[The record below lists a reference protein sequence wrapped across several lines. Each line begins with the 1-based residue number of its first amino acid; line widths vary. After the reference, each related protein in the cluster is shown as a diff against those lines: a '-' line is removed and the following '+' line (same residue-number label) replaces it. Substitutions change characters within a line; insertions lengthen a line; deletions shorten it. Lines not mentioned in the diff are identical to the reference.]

1 MGYLGLSM
9 EQVVEQMEQ
18 MEVKPEFVKNY
29 PIMKSVIA
37 GFITDGDELPDE
49 ILVTLNMMF
58 AISWFKEIFQI
69 NKEVE

>member
-18 MEVKPEFVKNY
+18 MEVKPEFIKNY

>member
-1 MGYLGLSM
+1 MASLGLSM
-9 EQVVEQMEQ
+9 EQVIAQMEE

-49 ILVTLNMMF
+49 VLVTLNMMF